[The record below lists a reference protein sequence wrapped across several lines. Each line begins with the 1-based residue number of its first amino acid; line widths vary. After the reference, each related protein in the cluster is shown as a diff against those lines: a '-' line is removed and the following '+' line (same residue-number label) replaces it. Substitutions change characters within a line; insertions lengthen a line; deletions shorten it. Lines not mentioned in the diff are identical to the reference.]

1 MPRNN
6 RRTVAALATVLASV
20 GVAVGSGASF
30 SSQTANPA
38 NTFSSGTLVQS
49 NSKNGLAIVTGANM
63 KPGDVKTGEVT
74 ITNTG
79 TLGGTFVLSEK
90 NAVNGF
96 TSGSMTLKIDDLTA
110 NKSVYSGDL
119 GKVATSG
126 IALGDF
132 APNEAH
138 TYKFTV
144 KLESSAPNADQG
156 KSATADYQW
165 DATVTP

>member
-1 MPRNN
+1 M
-6 RRTVAALATVLASV
+6 
-20 GVAVGSGASF
+20 
-30 SSQTANPA
+30 TA
-38 NTFSSGTLVQS
+38 
-49 NSKNGLAIVTGANM
+49 
-63 KPGDVKTGEVT
+63 KTGEVT

-96 TSGSMTLKIDDLTA
+96 TSGSLSLKVDDLTA
-110 NKSVYSGDL
+110 GTSVYSGDL
-119 GKVATSG
+119 GKVSTSG

-132 APNEAH
+132 AAGEAH

-144 KLESSAPNADQG
+144 KLETSAPNADQG

>member
-1 MPRNN
+1 M
-6 RRTVAALATVLASV
+6 
-20 GVAVGSGASF
+20 
-30 SSQTANPA
+30 
-38 NTFSSGTLVQS
+38 
-49 NSKNGLAIVTGANM
+49 
-63 KPGDVKTGEVT
+63 
-74 ITNTG
+74 
-79 TLGGTFVLSEK
+79 LSEK

-96 TSGSMTLKIDDLTA
+96 TSGSLSLKVDDLTA
-110 NKSVYSGDL
+110 GTSVYSGDL

-132 APNEAH
+132 AAGEAH